1 MSIKQN
7 SNDFRERK
15 FKLFLCEKQDKDNY
29 GNEVTHIA
37 RPLPVEY
44 LLVTIP
50 AAFASD
56 FHYTFKSNIQLE
68 SFPVENREHVGQTQ
82 VSTATEMLEMYF

>member
-1 MSIKQN
+1 MTFVKEN
-7 SNDFRERK
+7 LNYF
-15 FKLFLCEKQDKDNY
+15 CVEKQDKDNY